1 MADSIFS
8 NWLLALQNLQSSVS
22 KDLSEIRKQ
31 KAEIQQLKADIL
43 NEVAR
48 GKFIRDDERIVLSAP
63 EIVIGN
69 VDAGG
74 MLYGDGGTIIIRG
87 QKLGLQ
93 GVGENGSVET
103 CASLIS
109 QTAVDPGPDGIEQVV
124 HSQSAVIT
132 QAKHITLQSNEAV
145 EDGYFSR
152 SATTTGATGIRIHAD
167 EEVEIDASQSVEN
180 RKEAIENSLN
190 ELKQQAFDLS
200 SEGLTTMAKITGT
213 VAAMETM
220 LQGQDLINFDEFL
233 MRVTVTILD
242 ELSQTFKNQLPSAY
256 DALENA
262 ISTMTRLAEVNRRQ
276 KALEAEKKL
285 VEDATEHFKEEATG
299 AHLTVTAEQMSFAS
313 KDGDNNIRENA
324 ASSISVQTG
333 KLNITS
339 YKKDGS
345 LIDDSCVRIA
355 THDVE
360 ISTVNPQLKEEG
372 KADGDYTTE
381 GSVQINSKDVSVT
394 AVDYSIS
401 DGNYEAKEQTKESSF
416 SVRTE
421 NVSMLSFDTEGNTT
435 GSWYVAAQKMGQGS
449 FDKDGNATG
458 TLNLSAEKMLLT
470 SLDKDAKA
478 SGQMMINAKDVFVKS
493 VDVDKSSGS
502 DKGLAEGGNMVM
514 LAEKMFVG
522 RTDDKTLT
530 KELQI
535 SAEKAGVYAKETAE
549 IQQDGGKAMVQLD
562 GGNMAVKGSKAEFFG
577 DNTVNGKTE
586 FKGDVKA
593 PKLVADNLEAKSS
606 FKSTNINDGISV
618 PGAPSSAQL
627 NAKLK
632 ENDAPKQK

>member
-1 MADSIFS
+1 MADTIFS
-8 NWLLALQNLQSSVS
+8 NWLTALQNLQSSVS

-43 NEVAR
+43 NGVAR
-48 GKFIRDDERIVLSAP
+48 GKFFRDDERIVLSAP

-69 VDAGG
+69 VDASG
-74 MLYGDGGTIIIRG
+74 MLYGDSGTIIIRG

-103 CASLIS
+103 RAALIS
-109 QTAVDPGPDGIEQVV
+109 QTAVDPGPDGIEEVV
-124 HSQSAVIT
+124 RPQSAVIT
-132 QAKHITLQSNEAV
+132 QAKHITLQSNTAED
-145 EDGYFSR
+145 DGYFSC
-152 SATTTGATGIRIHAD
+152 SATTTGATGVRIHAD
-167 EEVEIDASQSVEN
+167 EEVEIDASQSVEL
-180 RKEAIENSLN
+180 RKEAIENRLN
-190 ELKQQAFDLS
+190 ELKQQTFDLS
-200 SEGLTTMAKITGT
+200 SAGLTTMAKITGT
-213 VAAMETM
+213 VAAMEVM
-220 LQGQDLINFDEFL
+220 LQGQDLINFDEYL

-242 ELSQTFKNQLPSAY
+242 DLTQVFNSQMPMAY
-256 DALENA
+256 DALESA
-262 ISTMTRLAEVNRRQ
+262 ISLVSRIAEINRRQ

-285 VEDATEHFKEEATG
+285 VEDATEHFQEMETG
-299 AHLTVTAEQMSFAS
+299 AHLTVTAEQMSIAS
-313 KDGDNNIRENA
+313 KDGDNNIRENPA
-324 ASSISVQTG
+324 ASISVQTG
-333 KLNITS
+333 RLNITS

-345 LIDDSCVRIA
+345 LIDDSYVRIA
-355 THDVE
+355 SHDVE

-372 KADGDYTTE
+372 KLDGDYVTD
-381 GSVQINSKDVSVT
+381 GSVQINSKNVSVT

-401 DGNYEAKEQTKESSF
+401 DDNYEEKEQTKGSSF

-421 NVSMLSFDTEGNTT
+421 NISMLSYDTEGNST
-435 GSWYVAAQKMGQGS
+435 GTWYVSAENMGQGS
-449 FDKDGNATG
+449 FDKDGNSTG
-458 TLNLSAEKMLLT
+458 TLNLSAEQMQLAA
-470 SLDKDAKA
+470 LDKDAKA
-478 SGQMMINAKDVFVKS
+478 SGQIMVNAKDVFVKS
-493 VDVDKSSGS
+493 VDIDGSSGS
-502 DKGLAEGGNMVM
+502 DKGLAEGGNMVI

-562 GGNMAVKGSKAEFFG
+562 GGNVAVKGSKAEFFG

-586 FKGDVKA
+586 FKADVKA
-593 PKLVADNLEAKSS
+593 PKLVADSLEAKSS
-606 FKSTNINDGISV
+606 FKSSNISDGFST
-618 PGAPSSAQL
+618 PSSPSSAQL

>member
-1 MADSIFS
+1 MADTIFS
-8 NWLLALQNLQSSVS
+8 NWLTALQNLQSSVS

-69 VDAGG
+69 VDASG
-74 MLYGDGGTIIIRG
+74 MLYGDSGTIIIRG

-103 CASLIS
+103 RAALIS
-109 QTAVDPGPDGIEQVV
+109 QTAVDPGPDGIEEVV
-124 HSQSAVIT
+124 RPQSAVIT
-132 QAKHITLQSNEAV
+132 QAKHITLQSNTAED
-145 EDGYFSR
+145 DGYFSC
-152 SATTTGATGIRIHAD
+152 SATTTGATGVRIHAD
-167 EEVEIDASQSVEN
+167 EEVEIDASQSVEL
-180 RKEAIENSLN
+180 RKEAIENRLN

-200 SEGLTTMAKITGT
+200 SAGLTTMAKITGT
-213 VAAMETM
+213 VAAMEVM
-220 LQGQDLINFDEFL
+220 LQGQDLINFDEYL
-233 MRVTVTILD
+233 LRVTVTILD
-242 ELSQTFKNQLPSAY
+242 DLSQVFNSQMPMAY

-262 ISTMTRLAEVNRRQ
+262 ISLMSRIAEINRRQ

-285 VEDATEHFKEEATG
+285 VEDATEHFQEMETG
-299 AHLTVTAEQMSFAS
+299 AHLTVTAEQMSIAS
-313 KDGDNNIRENA
+313 KDGDNNIRENPA
-324 ASSISVQTG
+324 ASISVQTG
-333 KLNITS
+333 RLNITS

-345 LIDDSCVRIA
+345 LIDDSYVRIA
-355 THDVE
+355 SHDVE

-372 KADGDYTTE
+372 KLDGDYVTD
-381 GSVQINSKDVSVT
+381 GSVQINSKNVSVT

-401 DGNYEAKEQTKESSF
+401 DDNYEEKEQTKGSSF

-421 NVSMLSFDTEGNTT
+421 NISMLSYDTEGNST
-435 GSWYVAAQKMGQGS
+435 GTWYVSAENMGQGS
-449 FDKDGNATG
+449 FDKDGNSTG
-458 TLNLSAEKMLLT
+458 TLNLSAEQMQLAA
-470 SLDKDAKA
+470 LDKDAKA

-502 DKGLAEGGNMVM
+502 DKGLAEGGNMVI

-562 GGNMAVKGSKAEFFG
+562 GGNMAVKGSKAEFYG

-586 FKGDVKA
+586 FKADVKA
-593 PKLVADNLEAKSS
+593 PKLVADSLEAKSS
-606 FKSTNINDGISV
+606 FKSPNISDGFST
-618 PGAPSSAQL
+618 PSSPSSAQL

>member
-1 MADSIFS
+1 MADTIFS
-8 NWLLALQNLQSSVS
+8 NWLTALQNLQSSVS

-69 VDAGG
+69 VDASG
-74 MLYGDGGTIIIRG
+74 MLYGDSGTIIIRG

-93 GVGENGSVET
+93 GVGEHGSVET
-103 CASLIS
+103 RAALIS
-109 QTAVDPGPDGIEQVV
+109 QTAVDPGPDGIEEVV
-124 HSQSAVIT
+124 RPQSAVIT
-132 QAKHITLQSNEAV
+132 QAKHITLQSNEA
-145 EDGYFSR
+145 EDDGYFSR
-152 SATTTGATGIRIHAD
+152 SATTTGATGVRIHAD
-167 EEVEIDASQSVEN
+167 EEVEIDASQSVEH
-180 RKEAIENSLN
+180 RKEAIENRLN
-190 ELKQQAFDLS
+190 EVKQQAFDLS

-213 VAAMETM
+213 VAAMEVM
-220 LQGQDLINFDEFL
+220 LQGQDLINFDEYL

-242 ELSQTFKNQLPSAY
+242 DLTQVFNSQMPMAY

-262 ISTMTRLAEVNRRQ
+262 ISLMSRLAEVNRRQ

-285 VEDATEHFKEEATG
+285 VEDATEHFQEMETG
-299 AHLTVTAEQMSFAS
+299 AHLTVTAEQMSIAS
-313 KDGDNNIRENA
+313 KDGDNNIRENPA
-324 ASSISVQTG
+324 ASISVQTG
-333 KLNITS
+333 RLNITS

-345 LIDDSCVRIA
+345 LIDDSYVRIA
-355 THDVE
+355 SHDVE

-372 KADGDYTTE
+372 KLDGDYVTD
-381 GSVQINSKDVSVT
+381 GSVQINSKNVSVT

-401 DGNYEAKEQTKESSF
+401 DDNYEEKEQTKGSSF

-421 NVSMLSFDTEGNTT
+421 NISMLSYDTEGNST
-435 GSWYVAAQKMGQGS
+435 GTWYVSAENMGQGS

-458 TLNLSAEKMLLT
+458 ILNLSAEQMQLAA
-470 SLDKDAKA
+470 LDKDAKA
-478 SGQMMINAKDVFVKS
+478 SGQIMVNAKDVFVKS
-493 VDVDKSSGS
+493 VDIDGSSGS
-502 DKGLAEGGNMVM
+502 DKGLAEGGNMVI

-562 GGNMAVKGSKAEFFG
+562 GGNVAVKGSKAEFFG

-586 FKGDVKA
+586 FKADVKA
-593 PKLVADNLEAKSS
+593 PKLVADSLEAKSS
-606 FKSTNINDGISV
+606 FKSPNISDGFST
-618 PGAPSSAQL
+618 PSSPSSAQL

>member
-1 MADSIFS
+1 MADTIFS
-8 NWLLALQNLQSSVS
+8 NWLTALQNLQSSVS

-43 NEVAR
+43 NGVAR
-48 GKFIRDDERIVLSAP
+48 GKFFRDDERIVLSAP

-69 VDAGG
+69 VDASG
-74 MLYGDGGTIIIRG
+74 MLYGDSGTIIIRG

-103 CASLIS
+103 RAALIS
-109 QTAVDPGPDGIEQVV
+109 QTAVDPGPDGIEEVV
-124 HSQSAVIT
+124 RPQSAVIT
-132 QAKHITLQSNEAV
+132 QAKHITLQSNTAED
-145 EDGYFSR
+145 DGYFSR
-152 SATTTGATGIRIHAD
+152 SATTTGATGVRIHAD
-167 EEVEIDASQSVEN
+167 EEVEIDASQSVEL
-180 RKEAIENSLN
+180 RKEAIENRLN
-190 ELKQQAFDLS
+190 ELKQQTFDLS
-200 SEGLTTMAKITGT
+200 SAGLTTMAKITGT
-213 VAAMETM
+213 VAAMEVM
-220 LQGQDLINFDEFL
+220 LQGQDLINFDEYL

-242 ELSQTFKNQLPSAY
+242 DLTQVFNSQMPMAY

-262 ISTMTRLAEVNRRQ
+262 ISLMSRLAEVNRRQ

-285 VEDATEHFKEEATG
+285 VEDATEHFQEMETG
-299 AHLTVTAEQMSFAS
+299 AHLTVTAEQMSIAS
-313 KDGDNNIRENA
+313 KDGDNNIRENPA
-324 ASSISVQTG
+324 ASISVQTG
-333 KLNITS
+333 RLNITS

-345 LIDDSCVRIA
+345 LIDDSYVRIA
-355 THDVE
+355 SHDVE

-372 KADGDYTTE
+372 KLDGDYVTD
-381 GSVQINSKDVSVT
+381 GSVQINSKNVSVT

-401 DGNYEAKEQTKESSF
+401 DDNYEEKEQTKGSSF

-421 NVSMLSFDTEGNTT
+421 NISMLSYDTEGNST
-435 GSWYVAAQKMGQGS
+435 GTWYVSAENMGQGS

-458 TLNLSAEKMLLT
+458 TLNLSAEQMQLAA
-470 SLDKDAKA
+470 LDKDAKA
-478 SGQMMINAKDVFVKS
+478 SGQIMVNAKDVFVKS
-493 VDVDKSSGS
+493 VDIDGSSGS
-502 DKGLAEGGNMVM
+502 DKGLAEGGNMVI

-562 GGNMAVKGSKAEFFG
+562 GGNVALKGSKAEFFG

-586 FKGDVKA
+586 FKADVKA
-593 PKLVADNLEAKSS
+593 PKLVADSLEAKSS
-606 FKSTNINDGISV
+606 FKSPNISDGFST
-618 PGAPSSAQL
+618 PSSPSSAQL

>member
-1 MADSIFS
+1 MAETIFS
-8 NWLLALQNLQSSVS
+8 NWLSALQDLQSSVS

-69 VDAGG
+69 VDASG

-87 QKLGLQ
+87 QKLGLE
-93 GVGENGSVET
+93 GVGEHGSVET
-103 CASLIS
+103 RAPLIA
-109 QTAVDPGPDGIEQVV
+109 QTAIDPGPDGIEEVV
-124 HSQSAVIT
+124 RSQSAVIT
-132 QAKHITLQSNEAV
+132 QAKHITLQSNEAG

-152 SATTTGATGIRIHAD
+152 SATTTGATGVRIHAD
-167 EEVEIDASQSVEN
+167 EEVEIDASQSVEQ
-180 RKEAIENSLN
+180 RKEAIENRLS
-190 ELKQQAFDLS
+190 EVKQQAFDLS
-200 SEGLTTMAKITGT
+200 NQTFTTMATITGN
-213 VAAMETM
+213 VAAMEVM
-220 LQGQDLINFDEFL
+220 LAGQDLINFDEFL

-242 ELSQTFKNQLPSAY
+242 DLSEAFKSQLPTAY

-262 ISTMTRLAEVNRRQ
+262 ISLMTRLAEANRRQ
-276 KALEAEKKL
+276 KALEEEKKL
-285 VEDATEHFKEEATG
+285 VEAATEHFQEEATG

-313 KDGDNNIRENA
+313 KDGDNNIRENSA
-324 ASSISVQTG
+324 ASISVQTG

-355 THDVE
+355 SHDVE

-372 KADGDYTTE
+372 KLDGDYVTD
-381 GSVQINSKDVSVT
+381 GSVQINSKNVSVT

-401 DGNYEAKEQTKESSF
+401 DGKYEVKEQTKESSF
-416 SVRTE
+416 SVRSE
-421 NVSMLSFDTEGNTT
+421 NVSMLSYDTEGNTT
-435 GSWYVAAQKMGQGS
+435 GSWYVAAQNMGQGS

-458 TLNLSAEKMLLT
+458 TLNLSAEKMQLA

-493 VDVDKSSGS
+493 VDIDGSSGS
-502 DKGLAEGGNMVM
+502 DKGLAEGGNMVI

-562 GGNMAVKGSKAEFFG
+562 GGNVALKGSKAEFFG

-586 FKGDVKA
+586 FKADVKA
-593 PKLVADNLEAKSS
+593 PKLVADSLEAKSS
-606 FKSTNINDGISV
+606 FKSSNISDGFST
-618 PGAPSSAQL
+618 PSSPSSAQL

>member
-1 MADSIFS
+1 MADTIFS
-8 NWLLALQNLQSSVS
+8 NWLTALQNLQSSVS

-69 VDAGG
+69 VDASG
-74 MLYGDGGTIIIRG
+74 MLYGDSGTIIIRG

-103 CASLIS
+103 RAALIS
-109 QTAVDPGPDGIEQVV
+109 QTAVDPGPDGIEEVV
-124 HSQSAVIT
+124 RPQSAVIT
-132 QAKHITLQSNEAV
+132 QAKHITLQSNEA
-145 EDGYFSR
+145 EDDGYFSR
-152 SATTTGATGIRIHAD
+152 SATTTGATGVRIHAD
-167 EEVEIDASQSVEN
+167 EEVEIDASQSVEH
-180 RKEAIENSLN
+180 RKEAIENRLN
-190 ELKQQAFDLS
+190 EVKQQAFDLS
-200 SEGLTTMAKITGT
+200 SEGFTTMAKITGT
-213 VAAMETM
+213 VAAMEVM
-220 LQGQDLINFDEFL
+220 LQGQDLINFDEYL

-242 ELSQTFKNQLPSAY
+242 DLTQVFNSQMPIAY

-262 ISTMTRLAEVNRRQ
+262 ISLMSRLAEVNRRQ

-285 VEDATEHFKEEATG
+285 VEDATEHFQEVETG
-299 AHLTVTAEQMSFAS
+299 AHLTVTAEQMSIAS
-313 KDGDNNIRENA
+313 KDGDNNIRENPA
-324 ASSISVQTG
+324 ASISVQTG
-333 KLNITS
+333 RLNITS

-345 LIDDSCVRIA
+345 LIDNSAVRIA

-372 KADGDYTTE
+372 KPDGDYVTD
-381 GSVQINSKDVSVT
+381 GSVQINSKNVSVT
-394 AVDYSIS
+394 AVDYSIT
-401 DGNYEAKEQTKESSF
+401 DGKYEVKEQTKGSSF

-421 NVSMLSFDTEGNTT
+421 NISMLSYDTEGNST
-435 GSWYVAAQKMGQGS
+435 GTWYVSAENMGQGS

-458 TLNLSAEKMLLT
+458 TLNLSAEQMQLAA
-470 SLDKDAKA
+470 LDKDAKA
-478 SGQMMINAKDVFVKS
+478 SGQIMVNAKDVFVKS
-493 VDVDKSSGS
+493 VDIDGSSGS
-502 DKGLAEGGNMVM
+502 DKGLAEGGNMVI

-586 FKGDVKA
+586 FKADVKA
-593 PKLVADNLEAKSS
+593 PKLVADSLEAKSS
-606 FKSTNINDGISV
+606 FKSSNISDGFST
-618 PGAPSSAQL
+618 PSSPSSAQL

>member
-1 MADSIFS
+1 MADTIFS
-8 NWLLALQNLQSSVS
+8 NWLTALQNLQSSVS

-48 GKFIRDDERIVLSAP
+48 GKFIRDNERLVLSAP

-69 VDAGG
+69 VDASG
-74 MLYGDGGTIIIRG
+74 MLYGDAGTIIIRG
-87 QKLGLQ
+87 QKLGLE
-93 GVGENGSVET
+93 GVGENGRVET
-103 CASLIS
+103 RAALIA
-109 QTAVDPGPDGIEQVV
+109 QTAVDPGPDGIEEVV
-124 HSQSAVIT
+124 RSKSAIIN
-132 QAKHITLQSNEAV
+132 QAKHITLQSNEAG

-152 SATTTGATGIRIHAD
+152 SATTTGATGVRIHAD
-167 EEVEIDASQSVEN
+167 EEVEIDASQSVEH
-180 RKEAIENSLN
+180 RKEAIENRLS
-190 ELKQQAFDLS
+190 EVKQQAFDLS
-200 SEGLTTMAKITGT
+200 SKGITTMASITGT
-213 VAAMETM
+213 VAAMEAM
-220 LQGQDLINFDEFL
+220 LQGQDLLNFDEYL

-242 ELSQTFKNQLPSAY
+242 SLTQVFKNQLPMAY

-262 ISTMTRLAEVNRRQ
+262 ISTMTKLAEVNRRQ

-285 VEDATEHFKEEATG
+285 VEDATEHFKEVATG
-299 AHLTVTAEQMSFAS
+299 AHLSVTAEQMSIAS
-313 KDGDNNIRENA
+313 KDGDDNIRENSA
-324 ASSISVQTG
+324 ASISVQTG

-345 LIDDSCVRIA
+345 LIDDSSVRIA

-360 ISTVNPQLKEEG
+360 ISTVNPQLKEED
-372 KADGDYTTE
+372 KTDGDYTTE
-381 GSVQINSKDVSVT
+381 GSVQINSKNVSVA
-394 AVDYSIS
+394 AVDYSIN
-401 DGNYEAKEQTKESSF
+401 DGKYEEKEQTKESRF

-421 NVSMLSFDTEGNTT
+421 NVSMLSYDTEGNTT
-435 GSWYVAAQKMGQGS
+435 GSWYVAAEQMAQGS
-449 FDKDGNATG
+449 FDKDGNTTG
-458 TLNLSAEKMLLT
+458 TLNLSAEKMQLAA
-470 SLDKDAKA
+470 LDKDAKA

-493 VDVDKSSGS
+493 VDVDGSSGE
-502 DKGLAEGGNMVM
+502 DKGLAEGGNMVI

-522 RTDDKTLT
+522 RTDEQTLT

-535 SAEKAGVYAKETAE
+535 SAEKAGIYAKETAE

-562 GGNMAVKGSKAEFFG
+562 GDNIAIKGKKAEFFG

-586 FKGDVKA
+586 FKAEVKA
-593 PKLVADNLEAKSS
+593 PKLEADNVEAKSS
-606 FKSTNINDGISV
+606 FKSPNISDGFSS
-618 PGAPSSAQL
+618 PGSPSSAQL

>member
-1 MADSIFS
+1 MADTIFS
-8 NWLLALQNLQSSVS
+8 NWLTALQNLQSSVS

-69 VDAGG
+69 VDASG
-74 MLYGDGGTIIIRG
+74 MLYGDSGTIIIRG

-103 CASLIS
+103 RAALIS
-109 QTAVDPGPDGIEQVV
+109 QTAVDPGPDGIEEVV
-124 HSQSAVIT
+124 RPQSAVIT
-132 QAKHITLQSNEAV
+132 QAKHITLQSNTAED
-145 EDGYFSR
+145 DGYFSC
-152 SATTTGATGIRIHAD
+152 SATTTGATGVRIHAD
-167 EEVEIDASQSVEN
+167 EEVEIDASQSVEL
-180 RKEAIENSLN
+180 RKEAIENRLN

-200 SEGLTTMAKITGT
+200 SAGLTTMAKITGT
-213 VAAMETM
+213 VAAMEVM
-220 LQGQDLINFDEFL
+220 LQGQDLINFDEYL

-242 ELSQTFKNQLPSAY
+242 DLTQVFNSQMPMAY

-262 ISTMTRLAEVNRRQ
+262 ISLMSRIAEINRRQ

-285 VEDATEHFKEEATG
+285 VEDATEHFQEMETG
-299 AHLTVTAEQMSFAS
+299 AHLTVTAEQMSIAS
-313 KDGDNNIRENA
+313 KDGDNNIRENPA
-324 ASSISVQTG
+324 ASISVQTG
-333 KLNITS
+333 RLNITS

-345 LIDDSCVRIA
+345 LIDDSYVRIA
-355 THDVE
+355 SHDVE

-372 KADGDYTTE
+372 KLDGDYVTD
-381 GSVQINSKDVSVT
+381 GSVQINSKNVSVT

-401 DGNYEAKEQTKESSF
+401 DDNYEEKEQTKGSSF

-421 NVSMLSFDTEGNTT
+421 NISMLSYDTEGNST
-435 GSWYVAAQKMGQGS
+435 GTWYVSAENMGQGS

-458 TLNLSAEKMLLT
+458 TLNLSAEQMQLAA
-470 SLDKDAKA
+470 LDKDAKA
-478 SGQMMINAKDVFVKS
+478 SGQIMVNAKDVFVKS
-493 VDVDKSSGS
+493 VDIDGSSGS
-502 DKGLAEGGNMVM
+502 DKGLAEGGNMVI

-586 FKGDVKA
+586 FKADVKA
-593 PKLVADNLEAKSS
+593 PKLVADSLEAKSS
-606 FKSTNINDGISV
+606 FKSPNISDGFST
-618 PGAPSSAQL
+618 PSSPSSAQL

>member
-1 MADSIFS
+1 MADTIFS
-8 NWLLALQNLQSSVS
+8 NWLTALQNLQSSVS

-43 NEVAR
+43 NGVAR
-48 GKFIRDDERIVLSAP
+48 GKFFRDDERIVLSAP

-69 VDAGG
+69 VDASG
-74 MLYGDGGTIIIRG
+74 MLYGDSGTIIIRG

-103 CASLIS
+103 RAALIS
-109 QTAVDPGPDGIEQVV
+109 QTAVDPGPDGIEEVV
-124 HSQSAVIT
+124 RPQSAVIT
-132 QAKHITLQSNEAV
+132 QAKHITLQSNTAED
-145 EDGYFSR
+145 DGYFSC
-152 SATTTGATGIRIHAD
+152 SATTTGATGVRIHAD
-167 EEVEIDASQSVEN
+167 EEVEIDASQSVEL
-180 RKEAIENSLN
+180 RKEAIENRLN

-200 SEGLTTMAKITGT
+200 SAGLTTMAKITGT
-213 VAAMETM
+213 VAAMEVM
-220 LQGQDLINFDEFL
+220 LQGQDLINFDEYL
-233 MRVTVTILD
+233 LRVTVTILD
-242 ELSQTFKNQLPSAY
+242 DLSQVFNSQMPMAY

-262 ISTMTRLAEVNRRQ
+262 ISLMSRIAEINRRQ

-285 VEDATEHFKEEATG
+285 VEDATEHFQEMETG
-299 AHLTVTAEQMSFAS
+299 AHLTVTAEQMSIAS
-313 KDGDNNIRENA
+313 KDGDNNIRENPA
-324 ASSISVQTG
+324 ASISVQTG
-333 KLNITS
+333 RLNITS

-345 LIDDSCVRIA
+345 LIDDSYVRIA
-355 THDVE
+355 SHDVE

-372 KADGDYTTE
+372 KLDGDYVTD
-381 GSVQINSKDVSVT
+381 GSVQINSKNVSVT

-401 DGNYEAKEQTKESSF
+401 DDNYEEKEQTKGSSF

-421 NVSMLSFDTEGNTT
+421 NISMLSYDTEGNST
-435 GSWYVAAQKMGQGS
+435 GTWYVSAENMGQGS
-449 FDKDGNATG
+449 FDKDGNSTG
-458 TLNLSAEKMLLT
+458 TLNLSAEQMQLAA
-470 SLDKDAKA
+470 LDKDAKA
-478 SGQMMINAKDVFVKS
+478 SGQIMVNAKDVFVKS
-493 VDVDKSSGS
+493 VDIDGSSGS
-502 DKGLAEGGNMVM
+502 DKGLAEGGNMVI

-562 GGNMAVKGSKAEFFG
+562 GGNVALKGSKAEFFG

-586 FKGDVKA
+586 FKADVKA
-593 PKLVADNLEAKSS
+593 PKLVADSLEAKSS
-606 FKSTNINDGISV
+606 FKSSNISDGFST
-618 PGAPSSAQL
+618 PSSPSSAQL

>member
-1 MADSIFS
+1 MADTIFS
-8 NWLLALQNLQSSVS
+8 NWLTALQNLQSSVS

-69 VDAGG
+69 VDASG
-74 MLYGDGGTIIIRG
+74 MLYGDSGTIIIRG

-93 GVGENGSVET
+93 GVGEHGSVET
-103 CASLIS
+103 RAALIS
-109 QTAVDPGPDGIEQVV
+109 QTAVDPGPDGIEEVV
-124 HSQSAVIT
+124 RPQSAVIT
-132 QAKHITLQSNEAV
+132 QAKHITLQSNEA
-145 EDGYFSR
+145 EDDGYFSR
-152 SATTTGATGIRIHAD
+152 SATTTGATGVRIHAD
-167 EEVEIDASQSVEN
+167 EEVEIDASQSVEH
-180 RKEAIENSLN
+180 RKEAIENRLN
-190 ELKQQAFDLS
+190 EVKQQAFDLS
-200 SEGLTTMAKITGT
+200 SEGFTTMAKITGT
-213 VAAMETM
+213 VAAMEVM
-220 LQGQDLINFDEFL
+220 LQGQDLINFDEYL

-242 ELSQTFKNQLPSAY
+242 DLTQVFNSQMPIAY

-262 ISTMTRLAEVNRRQ
+262 ISLMSRLAEVNRRQ

-285 VEDATEHFKEEATG
+285 VEDATEHFQEVETG
-299 AHLTVTAEQMSFAS
+299 AHLTVTAEQMSIAS
-313 KDGDNNIRENA
+313 KDGDNNIRENPA
-324 ASSISVQTG
+324 ASISVQTG
-333 KLNITS
+333 RLNITS

-345 LIDDSCVRIA
+345 LIDNSAVRIA

-372 KADGDYTTE
+372 KPDGDYVTD
-381 GSVQINSKDVSVT
+381 GSVQINSKNVSVT
-394 AVDYSIS
+394 AVDYSIT
-401 DGNYEAKEQTKESSF
+401 DGKYEVKEQTKGSSF

-421 NVSMLSFDTEGNTT
+421 NISMLSYDTEGNST
-435 GSWYVAAQKMGQGS
+435 GTWYVSAENMGQGS
-449 FDKDGNATG
+449 FDKDGNSTG
-458 TLNLSAEKMLLT
+458 TLNLSAEQMQLAA
-470 SLDKDAKA
+470 LDKDAKA
-478 SGQMMINAKDVFVKS
+478 SGQIMVNAKDVFVKS
-493 VDVDKSSGS
+493 VDIDGSSGS
-502 DKGLAEGGNMVM
+502 DKGLAEGGNMVI

-562 GGNMAVKGSKAEFFG
+562 GGNVAVKGSKAEFYG

-586 FKGDVKA
+586 FKADVKA
-593 PKLVADNLEAKSS
+593 PKLVADSLEAKSS
-606 FKSTNINDGISV
+606 FKSSNISDGFST
-618 PGAPSSAQL
+618 PSSPSSAQL

>member
-1 MADSIFS
+1 MADTIFS
-8 NWLLALQNLQSSVS
+8 NWLTALQNLQSSVS

-69 VDAGG
+69 VDASG
-74 MLYGDGGTIIIRG
+74 MLYGDSGTIIIRG

-93 GVGENGSVET
+93 GVGEHGSVET
-103 CASLIS
+103 RAALIS
-109 QTAVDPGPDGIEQVV
+109 QTAVDPGPDGIEEVV
-124 HSQSAVIT
+124 RPQSAVIT
-132 QAKHITLQSNEAV
+132 QAKHITLQSNEA
-145 EDGYFSR
+145 EDDGYFSR
-152 SATTTGATGIRIHAD
+152 SATTTGATGVRIHAD
-167 EEVEIDASQSVEN
+167 EEVEIDASQSVEH
-180 RKEAIENSLN
+180 RKEAIENRLN
-190 ELKQQAFDLS
+190 EVKQQAFDLS
-200 SEGLTTMAKITGT
+200 SEGFTTMAKITGT
-213 VAAMETM
+213 VAAMEVM
-220 LQGQDLINFDEFL
+220 LQGQDLINFDEYL

-242 ELSQTFKNQLPSAY
+242 DLTQVFNSQMPIAY

-262 ISTMTRLAEVNRRQ
+262 ISLMSRLAEVNRRQ

-285 VEDATEHFKEEATG
+285 VEDATEHFQEVETG
-299 AHLTVTAEQMSFAS
+299 AHLTVTAEQMSIAS
-313 KDGDNNIRENA
+313 KDGDNNIRENPA
-324 ASSISVQTG
+324 ASISVQTG
-333 KLNITS
+333 RLNITS

-345 LIDDSCVRIA
+345 LIDNSAVRIA

-372 KADGDYTTE
+372 KPDGDYVTD
-381 GSVQINSKDVSVT
+381 GSVQINSKNVSVT
-394 AVDYSIS
+394 AVDYSIT
-401 DGNYEAKEQTKESSF
+401 DGKYEVKEQTKGSSF

-421 NVSMLSFDTEGNTT
+421 NISMLSYDTEGNST
-435 GSWYVAAQKMGQGS
+435 GTWYVSAENMGQGS

-458 TLNLSAEKMLLT
+458 TLNLSAEQMQLAA
-470 SLDKDAKA
+470 LDKDAKA
-478 SGQMMINAKDVFVKS
+478 SGQIMVNAKDVFVKS
-493 VDVDKSSGS
+493 VDIDGSSGS
-502 DKGLAEGGNMVM
+502 DKGLAEGGNMVI

-562 GGNMAVKGSKAEFFG
+562 GGNVAVKGSKAEFFG

-586 FKGDVKA
+586 FKADVKA
-593 PKLVADNLEAKSS
+593 PKLVADSLEAKSS
-606 FKSTNINDGISV
+606 FKSSNISDGFST
-618 PGAPSSAQL
+618 PSSPSSAQL

>member
-1 MADSIFS
+1 MADTIFS
-8 NWLLALQNLQSSVS
+8 NWLTALQNLQSSVS

-48 GKFIRDDERIVLSAP
+48 GKFFRDDERIVLSAP

-69 VDAGG
+69 VDASG
-74 MLYGDGGTIIIRG
+74 MLYGDSGTIIIRG

-103 CASLIS
+103 RAALIS
-109 QTAVDPGPDGIEQVV
+109 QTAVDPGPDGIEEVV
-124 HSQSAVIT
+124 RPQSAVIT
-132 QAKHITLQSNEAV
+132 QAKHITLQSNTAED
-145 EDGYFSR
+145 DGYFSC
-152 SATTTGATGIRIHAD
+152 SATTTGATGVRIHAD
-167 EEVEIDASQSVEN
+167 EEVEIDASQSVEL
-180 RKEAIENSLN
+180 RKEAIENRLN

-200 SEGLTTMAKITGT
+200 SAGLTTMAKITGT
-213 VAAMETM
+213 VAAMEVM
-220 LQGQDLINFDEFL
+220 LQGQDLINFDEYL
-233 MRVTVTILD
+233 LRVTVTILD
-242 ELSQTFKNQLPSAY
+242 DLSQVFNSQMPMAY

-262 ISTMTRLAEVNRRQ
+262 ISLMSRIAEINRRQ

-285 VEDATEHFKEEATG
+285 VEDATEHFQEMETG
-299 AHLTVTAEQMSFAS
+299 AHLTVTAEQMSIAS
-313 KDGDNNIRENA
+313 KDGDNNIRENPA
-324 ASSISVQTG
+324 ASISVQTG
-333 KLNITS
+333 RLNITS

-345 LIDDSCVRIA
+345 LIDDSYVRIA
-355 THDVE
+355 SHDVE

-372 KADGDYTTE
+372 KLDGDYVTD
-381 GSVQINSKDVSVT
+381 GSVQINSKNVSVT

-401 DGNYEAKEQTKESSF
+401 DDNYEEKEQTKGSSF

-421 NVSMLSFDTEGNTT
+421 NISMLSYDTEGNST
-435 GSWYVAAQKMGQGS
+435 GTWYVSAENMGQGS

-458 TLNLSAEKMLLT
+458 TLNLSAEQMQLAA
-470 SLDKDAKA
+470 LDKDAKA
-478 SGQMMINAKDVFVKS
+478 SGQIMVNAKDVFVKS
-493 VDVDKSSGS
+493 VDIDGSSGS
-502 DKGLAEGGNMVM
+502 DKGLAEGGNMVI

-562 GGNMAVKGSKAEFFG
+562 GGNVAVKGSKAEFFG

-586 FKGDVKA
+586 FKADVKA
-593 PKLVADNLEAKSS
+593 PKLVADSLEAKSS
-606 FKSTNINDGISV
+606 FKSSNISDGFST
-618 PGAPSSAQL
+618 PSSPSSAQL

-632 ENDAPKQK
+632 ENEAPKQK

>member
-1 MADSIFS
+1 MADTIFS
-8 NWLLALQNLQSSVS
+8 NWLTALQNLQSSVS

-69 VDAGG
+69 VDASG
-74 MLYGDGGTIIIRG
+74 MLYGDSGTIIIRG

-93 GVGENGSVET
+93 GVGEHGSVET
-103 CASLIS
+103 RAALIS
-109 QTAVDPGPDGIEQVV
+109 QTAVDPGPDGIEEVV
-124 HSQSAVIT
+124 RPQSAVIT
-132 QAKHITLQSNEAV
+132 QAKHITLQSNEA
-145 EDGYFSR
+145 EDDGYFSR
-152 SATTTGATGIRIHAD
+152 SATTTGATGVRIHAD
-167 EEVEIDASQSVEN
+167 EEVEIDASQSVEH
-180 RKEAIENSLN
+180 RKEAIENRLN
-190 ELKQQAFDLS
+190 EVKQQAFDLS
-200 SEGLTTMAKITGT
+200 SAGLTTMAKITGT
-213 VAAMETM
+213 VAAMEVM
-220 LQGQDLINFDEFL
+220 LQGQDLINFDEYL

-242 ELSQTFKNQLPSAY
+242 DLTQVFNSQMPMAY

-262 ISTMTRLAEVNRRQ
+262 ISLMSRLAEVNRRQ

-285 VEDATEHFKEEATG
+285 VEDATEHFQEVETG
-299 AHLTVTAEQMSFAS
+299 AHLTVTAEQMSIAS
-313 KDGDNNIRENA
+313 KDGDNNIRENPA
-324 ASSISVQTG
+324 ASISVQTG
-333 KLNITS
+333 RLNITS

-345 LIDDSCVRIA
+345 LIDDSYVRIA
-355 THDVE
+355 SHDVE

-372 KADGDYTTE
+372 KLDGDYVTD
-381 GSVQINSKDVSVT
+381 GSVQINSKNVSVT

-401 DGNYEAKEQTKESSF
+401 DDNYEEKEQTKGSSF

-421 NVSMLSFDTEGNTT
+421 NISMLSYDTEGNST
-435 GSWYVAAQKMGQGS
+435 GTWYVSAENMGQGS

-458 TLNLSAEKMLLT
+458 TLNLSAEQMQLAA
-470 SLDKDAKA
+470 LDKDAKA
-478 SGQMMINAKDVFVKS
+478 SGQIMVNAKDVFVKS
-493 VDVDKSSGS
+493 VDIDGSSGS
-502 DKGLAEGGNMVM
+502 DKGLAEGGNMVI

-586 FKGDVKA
+586 FKADVKA
-593 PKLVADNLEAKSS
+593 PKLVADSLEAKSS
-606 FKSTNINDGISV
+606 FKSPNISDGFST
-618 PGAPSSAQL
+618 PSSPSSAQL

>member
-1 MADSIFS
+1 MADTIFS
-8 NWLLALQNLQSSVS
+8 NWLTALQNLQSSVS

-69 VDAGG
+69 VDASG
-74 MLYGDGGTIIIRG
+74 MLYGDSGTIIIRG

-93 GVGENGSVET
+93 GVGEHGSVET
-103 CASLIS
+103 RAALIS
-109 QTAVDPGPDGIEQVV
+109 QTAVDPGPDGIEEVV
-124 HSQSAVIT
+124 RPQSAVIT
-132 QAKHITLQSNEAV
+132 QAKHITLQSNEA
-145 EDGYFSR
+145 EDDGYFSR
-152 SATTTGATGIRIHAD
+152 SATTTGATGVRIHAD
-167 EEVEIDASQSVEN
+167 EEVEIDASQSVEH
-180 RKEAIENSLN
+180 RKEAIENRLN
-190 ELKQQAFDLS
+190 EVKQQAFDLS

-213 VAAMETM
+213 VAAMEVM
-220 LQGQDLINFDEFL
+220 LQGQDLINFDEYL

-242 ELSQTFKNQLPSAY
+242 DLTQVFNSQMPMAY

-262 ISTMTRLAEVNRRQ
+262 ISLMSRLAEVNRRQ

-285 VEDATEHFKEEATG
+285 VEDATEHFQEVETG
-299 AHLTVTAEQMSFAS
+299 AHLTVTAEQMSIAS
-313 KDGDNNIRENA
+313 KDGDNNIRENPA
-324 ASSISVQTG
+324 ASISVQTG
-333 KLNITS
+333 RLNITS

-345 LIDDSCVRIA
+345 LIDDSYVRIA
-355 THDVE
+355 SHDVE

-372 KADGDYTTE
+372 KLDGDYVTD
-381 GSVQINSKDVSVT
+381 GSVQINSKNVSVT

-401 DGNYEAKEQTKESSF
+401 DDNYEEKEQTKGSSF

-421 NVSMLSFDTEGNTT
+421 NISMLSYDTEGNST
-435 GSWYVAAQKMGQGS
+435 GTWYVSAENMGQGS
-449 FDKDGNATG
+449 FDKDGNSTG
-458 TLNLSAEKMLLT
+458 TLNLSAEQMQLAA
-470 SLDKDAKA
+470 LDKDAKA
-478 SGQMMINAKDVFVKS
+478 SGQIMVNAKDVFVKS
-493 VDVDKSSGS
+493 VDIDGSSGS
-502 DKGLAEGGNMVM
+502 DKGLAEGGNMVI

-562 GGNMAVKGSKAEFFG
+562 GGNVALKGSKAEFFG

-586 FKGDVKA
+586 FKADVKA
-593 PKLVADNLEAKSS
+593 PKLVADSLEAKSS
-606 FKSTNINDGISV
+606 FKSPNISDGFST
-618 PGAPSSAQL
+618 PSSPSSAQL

>member
-1 MADSIFS
+1 MADTIFS
-8 NWLLALQNLQSSVS
+8 NWLTALQNLQSSVS

-69 VDAGG
+69 VDASG
-74 MLYGDGGTIIIRG
+74 MLYGDSGTIIIRG

-93 GVGENGSVET
+93 GVGEHGSVET
-103 CASLIS
+103 RAALIS
-109 QTAVDPGPDGIEQVV
+109 QTAVDPGPDGIEEVV
-124 HSQSAVIT
+124 RPQSAVIT
-132 QAKHITLQSNEAV
+132 QAKHITLQSNTAED
-145 EDGYFSR
+145 DGYFSC
-152 SATTTGATGIRIHAD
+152 SATTTGATGVRIHAD
-167 EEVEIDASQSVEN
+167 EEVEIDASQSVEL
-180 RKEAIENSLN
+180 RKEAIENRLN

-200 SEGLTTMAKITGT
+200 SAGLTTMAKITGT
-213 VAAMETM
+213 VAAMEVM
-220 LQGQDLINFDEFL
+220 LQGQDLINFDEYL
-233 MRVTVTILD
+233 LRVTVTILD
-242 ELSQTFKNQLPSAY
+242 DLSQVFNSQMPMAY

-262 ISTMTRLAEVNRRQ
+262 ISLMSRIAEINRRQ

-285 VEDATEHFKEEATG
+285 VEDATEHFQEMETG
-299 AHLTVTAEQMSFAS
+299 AHLTVTAEQMSIAS
-313 KDGDNNIRENA
+313 KDGDNNIRENPA
-324 ASSISVQTG
+324 ASISVQTG
-333 KLNITS
+333 RLNITS

-345 LIDDSCVRIA
+345 LIDDSYVRIA
-355 THDVE
+355 SHDVE

-372 KADGDYTTE
+372 KLDGDYVTD
-381 GSVQINSKDVSVT
+381 GSVQINSKNVSVT

-401 DGNYEAKEQTKESSF
+401 DDNYEEKEQTKGSSF

-421 NVSMLSFDTEGNTT
+421 NISMLSYDTEGNST
-435 GSWYVAAQKMGQGS
+435 GTWYVSAENMGQGS
-449 FDKDGNATG
+449 FDKDGNSTG
-458 TLNLSAEKMLLT
+458 TLNLSAEQMQLAA
-470 SLDKDAKA
+470 LDKDAKA
-478 SGQMMINAKDVFVKS
+478 SGQIMVNAKDVFVKS
-493 VDVDKSSGS
+493 VDIDGSSGS
-502 DKGLAEGGNMVM
+502 DKGLAEGGNMVI

-530 KELQI
+530 KELHI

-562 GGNMAVKGSKAEFFG
+562 GGNVAVKGSKAEFFG

-586 FKGDVKA
+586 FKADVKA
-593 PKLVADNLEAKSS
+593 PKLVADSLEAKSS
-606 FKSTNINDGISV
+606 FKSSNISDGFST
-618 PGAPSSAQL
+618 PSSPSSAQL

>member
-1 MADSIFS
+1 MADTIFS
-8 NWLLALQNLQSSVS
+8 NWLTALQNLQSSVS

-69 VDAGG
+69 VDASG
-74 MLYGDGGTIIIRG
+74 MLYGDSGTIIIRG

-103 CASLIS
+103 RAALIS
-109 QTAVDPGPDGIEQVV
+109 QTAVDPGPDGIEEVV
-124 HSQSAVIT
+124 RPQSAVIT
-132 QAKHITLQSNEAV
+132 QAKHITLQSNEA
-145 EDGYFSR
+145 EDDGYFSR
-152 SATTTGATGIRIHAD
+152 SATTTGATGVRIHAD
-167 EEVEIDASQSVEN
+167 EEVEIDASQSVEH
-180 RKEAIENSLN
+180 RKEAIENRLN
-190 ELKQQAFDLS
+190 EVKQQAFDLS

-213 VAAMETM
+213 VAAMEVM
-220 LQGQDLINFDEFL
+220 LQGQDLINFDEYL

-242 ELSQTFKNQLPSAY
+242 DLTQVFNSQMPMAY

-262 ISTMTRLAEVNRRQ
+262 ISLMSRIAEINRRQ

-285 VEDATEHFKEEATG
+285 VEDATEHFQEMETG
-299 AHLTVTAEQMSFAS
+299 AHLTVTAEQMSIAS
-313 KDGDNNIRENA
+313 KDGDNNIRENPA
-324 ASSISVQTG
+324 ASISVQTG
-333 KLNITS
+333 RLNITS

-345 LIDDSCVRIA
+345 LIDDSYVRIA
-355 THDVE
+355 SHDVE

-372 KADGDYTTE
+372 KLDGDYVTD
-381 GSVQINSKDVSVT
+381 GSVQINSKNVSVT

-401 DGNYEAKEQTKESSF
+401 DDNYEEKEQTKGSSF

-421 NVSMLSFDTEGNTT
+421 NISMLSYDTEGNST
-435 GSWYVAAQKMGQGS
+435 GTWYVSAENMGQGS

-458 TLNLSAEKMLLT
+458 TLNLSAEQMQLAA
-470 SLDKDAKA
+470 LDKDAKA
-478 SGQMMINAKDVFVKS
+478 SGQIMVNAKDVFVKS
-493 VDVDKSSGS
+493 VDIDGSSGS
-502 DKGLAEGGNMVM
+502 DKGLAEGGNMVI
-514 LAEKMFVG
+514 LAEKIFVG

-562 GGNMAVKGSKAEFFG
+562 GGNVALKGSKAEFYG

-586 FKGDVKA
+586 FKADVKA
-593 PKLVADNLEAKSS
+593 PKLVADSLEAKSS
-606 FKSTNINDGISV
+606 FKSPNISDGFST
-618 PGAPSSAQL
+618 PSSPSSAQL

>member
-1 MADSIFS
+1 MADTIFS
-8 NWLLALQNLQSSVS
+8 NWLTALQNLQSSVS

-48 GKFIRDDERIVLSAP
+48 GKFLHDDERIVISAP

-69 VDAGG
+69 VDASG
-74 MLYGDGGTIIIRG
+74 MLYGDSGTIIIRG

-103 CASLIS
+103 RAALIS
-109 QTAVDPGPDGIEQVV
+109 QTAVDPGPDGIEEVV
-124 HSQSAVIT
+124 RPQSSVIT
-132 QAKHITLQSNEAV
+132 QAKHITLQSNTAED
-145 EDGYFSR
+145 DGYFSCT
-152 SATTTGATGIRIHAD
+152 ATTTGATGVRIHAD
-167 EEVEIDASQSVEN
+167 EEVEIDASQSVEL
-180 RKEAIENSLN
+180 RKEAIENRLN

-200 SEGLTTMAKITGT
+200 SAGLTTMAKLTGT
-213 VAAMETM
+213 VAALEVM
-220 LQGQDLINFDEFL
+220 LQGQDLINFDEYL
-233 MRVTVTILD
+233 LRVTVTILD
-242 ELSQTFKNQLPSAY
+242 DLSQVFNSQMPMAY

-262 ISTMTRLAEVNRRQ
+262 ISLMSRIAEINRRQ

-285 VEDATEHFKEEATG
+285 VEDATEHFQEMETG
-299 AHLTVTAEQMSFAS
+299 AHLTVTAEQMSIAS
-313 KDGDNNIRENA
+313 KDGDNNIRENPA
-324 ASSISVQTG
+324 ASISVQTG
-333 KLNITS
+333 RLNITS

-345 LIDDSCVRIA
+345 LIDDSYVRIA
-355 THDVE
+355 SHDVE

-372 KADGDYTTE
+372 KTDGDYVTD
-381 GSVQINSKDVSVT
+381 GSVQIYSKNVSVT
-394 AVDYSIS
+394 AVDYSIT
-401 DGNYEAKEQTKESSF
+401 DGKYEEKEQTKESSF
-416 SVRTE
+416 SVRAE
-421 NVSMLSFDTEGNTT
+421 NVSMLSYDTEGNST
-435 GSWYVAAQKMGQGS
+435 GSWYVTAENIGQGS

-458 TLNLSAEKMLLT
+458 QLNFSAEKIQLAA
-470 SLDKDAKA
+470 LDKDAKA
-478 SGQMMINAKDVFVKS
+478 SGQIMVNAKDVFVKS
-493 VDVDKSSGS
+493 VDIDGASGS
-502 DKGLAEGGNMVM
+502 DKGLAEGGNMVI

-522 RTDDKTLT
+522 RTDEKTLT

-562 GGNMAVKGSKAEFFG
+562 GGNIAVTGSKAEFFG

-586 FKGDVKA
+586 FKADVKA

-606 FKSTNINDGISV
+606 FKSSNISDGFSS
-618 PGAPSSAQL
+618 PSSPSSAQL

>member
-1 MADSIFS
+1 MADTIFS
-8 NWLLALQNLQSSVS
+8 NWLTALQNLQSSVS

-69 VDAGG
+69 VDASG
-74 MLYGDGGTIIIRG
+74 MLYGDSGTIIIRG

-93 GVGENGSVET
+93 GVGEHGSVET
-103 CASLIS
+103 RAALIS
-109 QTAVDPGPDGIEQVV
+109 QTAVDPGPDGIEEVV
-124 HSQSAVIT
+124 RPQSAVIT
-132 QAKHITLQSNEAV
+132 QAKHITLQSNEA
-145 EDGYFSR
+145 EDDGYFSR
-152 SATTTGATGIRIHAD
+152 SATTTGATGVRIHAD
-167 EEVEIDASQSVEN
+167 EEVEIDASQSVEH
-180 RKEAIENSLN
+180 RKEAIENRLN
-190 ELKQQAFDLS
+190 EVKQQAFDLS

-213 VAAMETM
+213 VAAMEVM
-220 LQGQDLINFDEFL
+220 LQGQDLINFDEYL

-242 ELSQTFKNQLPSAY
+242 DLTQVFNSQMPIAY

-262 ISTMTRLAEVNRRQ
+262 ISLMSRLAEVNRRQ

-285 VEDATEHFKEEATG
+285 VEDATEHFQEVETG
-299 AHLTVTAEQMSFAS
+299 AHLTVTAEQMSIAS
-313 KDGDNNIRENA
+313 KDGDNNIRENPA
-324 ASSISVQTG
+324 ASISVQTG
-333 KLNITS
+333 RLNITS

-345 LIDDSCVRIA
+345 LIDNSAVRIA

-372 KADGDYTTE
+372 KPDGDYVTD
-381 GSVQINSKDVSVT
+381 GSVQINSKNVSVT
-394 AVDYSIS
+394 AVDYSIT
-401 DGNYEAKEQTKESSF
+401 DGKYEVKEQTKGSSF

-421 NVSMLSFDTEGNTT
+421 NISMLSYDTEGNST
-435 GSWYVAAQKMGQGS
+435 GTWYVSAENMGQGS

-458 TLNLSAEKMLLT
+458 TLNLSAEQMQLAA
-470 SLDKDAKA
+470 LDKDAKA
-478 SGQMMINAKDVFVKS
+478 SGQIMVNAKDVFVKS
-493 VDVDKSSGS
+493 VDIDGSSGS
-502 DKGLAEGGNMVM
+502 DKGLAEGGNMVI

-549 IQQDGGKAMVQLD
+549 IHQDGGKAMVQLD
-562 GGNMAVKGSKAEFFG
+562 GGNVALKGSKAEFFG

-586 FKGDVKA
+586 FKADVKA
-593 PKLVADNLEAKSS
+593 PKLVADSLEAKSS
-606 FKSTNINDGISV
+606 FKSSNISDGFST
-618 PGAPSSAQL
+618 PSSPSSAQL

>member
-1 MADSIFS
+1 MADTIFS
-8 NWLLALQNLQSSVS
+8 NWLTALQNLQSSVS

-69 VDAGG
+69 VDASG
-74 MLYGDGGTIIIRG
+74 MLYGDSGTIIIRG

-93 GVGENGSVET
+93 GVGEHGSVET
-103 CASLIS
+103 RAALIS
-109 QTAVDPGPDGIEQVV
+109 QTAVDPGPDGIEEVV
-124 HSQSAVIT
+124 RPQSAVIT
-132 QAKHITLQSNEAV
+132 QAKHITLQSNEA
-145 EDGYFSR
+145 EDDGYFSR
-152 SATTTGATGIRIHAD
+152 SATTTGATGVRIHAD
-167 EEVEIDASQSVEN
+167 EEVEIDASQSVEH
-180 RKEAIENSLN
+180 RKEAIENRLN
-190 ELKQQAFDLS
+190 EVKQQAFDLS

-213 VAAMETM
+213 VAAMEVM
-220 LQGQDLINFDEFL
+220 LQGQDLINFDEYL

-242 ELSQTFKNQLPSAY
+242 DLTQVFNSQMPMAY

-262 ISTMTRLAEVNRRQ
+262 ISLMSRLAEVNRRQ

-285 VEDATEHFKEEATG
+285 VEDATEHFQEVETG
-299 AHLTVTAEQMSFAS
+299 AHLTVTAEQMSIAS
-313 KDGDNNIRENA
+313 KDGDNNIRENPA
-324 ASSISVQTG
+324 ASISVQTG
-333 KLNITS
+333 RLNITS

-345 LIDDSCVRIA
+345 LIDDSYVRIA
-355 THDVE
+355 SHDVE

-372 KADGDYTTE
+372 KLDGDYVTD
-381 GSVQINSKDVSVT
+381 GSVQINSKNVSVT

-401 DGNYEAKEQTKESSF
+401 DDNYEEKEQTKGSSF

-421 NVSMLSFDTEGNTT
+421 NISMLSYDTEGNST
-435 GSWYVAAQKMGQGS
+435 GTWYVSAENMGQGS

-458 TLNLSAEKMLLT
+458 TLNLSAEQMQLAA
-470 SLDKDAKA
+470 LDKDAKA
-478 SGQMMINAKDVFVKS
+478 SGQIMVNAKDVFVKS
-493 VDVDKSSGS
+493 VDIDGSSGS
-502 DKGLAEGGNMVM
+502 DKGLAEGGNMVI

-562 GGNMAVKGSKAEFFG
+562 GGNVAVKGSKAEFFG

-586 FKGDVKA
+586 FKADVKA
-593 PKLVADNLEAKSS
+593 PKLVADSLEAKSS
-606 FKSTNINDGISV
+606 FKSSNISDGFST
-618 PGAPSSAQL
+618 PSSPSSAQL

>member
-1 MADSIFS
+1 MTDTIFS

-31 KAEIQQLKADIL
+31 KAEIQQLKADIM

-48 GKFIRDDERIVLSAP
+48 GKFIRDNERLVLSAP

-87 QKLGLQ
+87 QKLGLE

-103 CASLIS
+103 RASLIA
-109 QTAVDPGPDGIEQVV
+109 QTAVDPGPDGIEEVV
-124 HSQSAVIT
+124 RSQSAIIN

-200 SEGLTTMAKITGT
+200 SKGLTTMAKITGT
-213 VAAMETM
+213 VAAMEAM

-242 ELSQTFKNQLPSAY
+242 ELSQTFKNQLPTAY

-313 KDGDNNIRENA
+313 KDGDNNIRENPA
-324 ASSISVQTG
+324 ASINVQTG
-333 KLNITS
+333 KLNISS

-372 KADGDYTTE
+372 KTDGDYTTE
-381 GSVQINSKDVSVT
+381 GSVQIKSKNVSVT

-435 GSWYVAAQKMGQGS
+435 GSWYVAAEKMGQGS

-458 TLNLSAEKMLLT
+458 ILNLSAEKMMLT

-478 SGQMMINAKDVFVKS
+478 AGQVMINAKDVFVKS
-493 VDVDKSSGS
+493 VDMDRSSGS

-514 LAEKMFVG
+514 LAEKLFVG

-549 IQQDGGKAMVQLD
+549 IQQDGGKALLQLD
-562 GGNMAVKGSKAEFFG
+562 GGNVAVKGSKAEFFG

-593 PKLVADNLEAKSS
+593 PKLEADNLEAKSS
-606 FKSTNINDGISV
+606 FKSSNISDGISV

>member
-1 MADSIFS
+1 MADTIFS
-8 NWLLALQNLQSSVS
+8 NWLTALQNLQSSVS

-69 VDAGG
+69 VDASG
-74 MLYGDGGTIIIRG
+74 MLYGDSGTIIIRG

-103 CASLIS
+103 RAALIS
-109 QTAVDPGPDGIEQVV
+109 QTAVDPGPDGIEEVV
-124 HSQSAVIT
+124 RPQSAVIT
-132 QAKHITLQSNEAV
+132 QAKHITLQSNTAED
-145 EDGYFSR
+145 DGYFSC
-152 SATTTGATGIRIHAD
+152 SATTTGATGVRIHAD
-167 EEVEIDASQSVEN
+167 EEVEIDASQSVEL
-180 RKEAIENSLN
+180 RKEAIENRLN

-200 SEGLTTMAKITGT
+200 SAGLTTMAKITGT
-213 VAAMETM
+213 VAAMEVM
-220 LQGQDLINFDEFL
+220 LQGQDLINFDEYL

-242 ELSQTFKNQLPSAY
+242 DLTQVFNSQMPMAY

-262 ISTMTRLAEVNRRQ
+262 ISLMSRLAEVNRRQ

-285 VEDATEHFKEEATG
+285 VEDATEHFQEVETG
-299 AHLTVTAEQMSFAS
+299 AHLTVTAEQMSIAS
-313 KDGDNNIRENA
+313 KDGDNNIRENPA
-324 ASSISVQTG
+324 ASISVQTG
-333 KLNITS
+333 RLNITS

-345 LIDDSCVRIA
+345 LIDDSYVRIA
-355 THDVE
+355 SHDVE

-372 KADGDYTTE
+372 KLDGDYVTD
-381 GSVQINSKDVSVT
+381 GSVQINSKNVSVT

-401 DGNYEAKEQTKESSF
+401 DDNYEEKEQTKGSSF

-421 NVSMLSFDTEGNTT
+421 NISMLSYDTEGNST
-435 GSWYVAAQKMGQGS
+435 GTWYVSAENMGQGS

-458 TLNLSAEKMLLT
+458 TLNLSAEQMQLAA
-470 SLDKDAKA
+470 LDKDAKA
-478 SGQMMINAKDVFVKS
+478 SGQIMVNAKDVFVKS
-493 VDVDKSSGS
+493 VDIDGSSGS
-502 DKGLAEGGNMVM
+502 DKGLAEGGNMVI

-562 GGNMAVKGSKAEFFG
+562 GGNVALKGSKAEFFG

-586 FKGDVKA
+586 FKADVKA
-593 PKLVADNLEAKSS
+593 PKLVADSLEAKSS
-606 FKSTNINDGISV
+606 FKSPNISDGFST
-618 PGAPSSAQL
+618 PSSPSSAQL

>member
-1 MADSIFS
+1 MADTIFS
-8 NWLLALQNLQSSVS
+8 NWLTALQNLQSSVS

-69 VDAGG
+69 VDASG
-74 MLYGDGGTIIIRG
+74 MLYGDSGTIIIRG

-93 GVGENGSVET
+93 GVGEHGSVET
-103 CASLIS
+103 RAALIS
-109 QTAVDPGPDGIEQVV
+109 QTAVDPGPDGIEEVV
-124 HSQSAVIT
+124 RPQSAVIT
-132 QAKHITLQSNEAV
+132 QAKHITLQSNTAED
-145 EDGYFSR
+145 DGYFSR
-152 SATTTGATGIRIHAD
+152 SATTTGATGVRIHAD
-167 EEVEIDASQSVEN
+167 EEVEIDASQSVEH
-180 RKEAIENSLN
+180 RKEAIENRLN
-190 ELKQQAFDLS
+190 EVKQQAFDLS

-213 VAAMETM
+213 VAAMEVM
-220 LQGQDLINFDEFL
+220 LQGQDLINFDEYL

-242 ELSQTFKNQLPSAY
+242 DLTQVFNSQMPMAY

-262 ISTMTRLAEVNRRQ
+262 ISLMSRLAEVNRRQ

-285 VEDATEHFKEEATG
+285 VEDATEHFQEMETG
-299 AHLTVTAEQMSFAS
+299 AHLTVTAEQMSIAS
-313 KDGDNNIRENA
+313 KDGDNNIRENPA
-324 ASSISVQTG
+324 ASISVQTG
-333 KLNITS
+333 RLNITS

-345 LIDDSCVRIA
+345 LIDDSYVRIA
-355 THDVE
+355 SHDVE

-372 KADGDYTTE
+372 KLDGDYVTD
-381 GSVQINSKDVSVT
+381 GSVQINSKNVSVT

-401 DGNYEAKEQTKESSF
+401 DDNYEEKEQTKGSSF

-421 NVSMLSFDTEGNTT
+421 NISMLSYDTEGNST
-435 GSWYVAAQKMGQGS
+435 GTWYVSAENMGQGS

-458 TLNLSAEKMLLT
+458 TLNLSAEQMQLAA
-470 SLDKDAKA
+470 LDKDAKA
-478 SGQMMINAKDVFVKS
+478 SGQIMVNAKDVFVKS
-493 VDVDKSSGS
+493 VDIDGSSGS
-502 DKGLAEGGNMVM
+502 DKGLAEGGNMVI

-562 GGNMAVKGSKAEFFG
+562 GGNVALKGSKAEFFG

-586 FKGDVKA
+586 FKADVKA
-593 PKLVADNLEAKSS
+593 PKLVADSLEAKSS
-606 FKSTNINDGISV
+606 FKSPNISDGFST
-618 PGAPSSAQL
+618 PSSPSSAQL

>member
-1 MADSIFS
+1 MADTIFS
-8 NWLLALQNLQSSVS
+8 NWLTALQNLQSSVS

-43 NEVAR
+43 NGVAR
-48 GKFIRDDERIVLSAP
+48 GKFFRDDERIVLSAP

-69 VDAGG
+69 VDASG
-74 MLYGDGGTIIIRG
+74 MLYGDSGTIIIRG

-103 CASLIS
+103 RAALIS
-109 QTAVDPGPDGIEQVV
+109 QTAVDPGPDGIEEVV
-124 HSQSAVIT
+124 RPQSAVIT
-132 QAKHITLQSNEAV
+132 QAKHITLQSNTAED
-145 EDGYFSR
+145 DGYFSC
-152 SATTTGATGIRIHAD
+152 SATTTGATGVRIHAD
-167 EEVEIDASQSVEN
+167 EEVEIDASQSVEL
-180 RKEAIENSLN
+180 RKEAIENRLN

-200 SEGLTTMAKITGT
+200 SAGLTTMAKITGT
-213 VAAMETM
+213 VAAMEVM
-220 LQGQDLINFDEFL
+220 LQGQDLINFDEYL
-233 MRVTVTILD
+233 LRVTVTILD
-242 ELSQTFKNQLPSAY
+242 DLSQVFNSQMPMAY

-262 ISTMTRLAEVNRRQ
+262 ISLMSRIAEINRRQ

-285 VEDATEHFKEEATG
+285 VEDATEHFQEMETG
-299 AHLTVTAEQMSFAS
+299 AHLTVTAEQMSIAS
-313 KDGDNNIRENA
+313 KDGDNNIRENPA
-324 ASSISVQTG
+324 ASISVQTG
-333 KLNITS
+333 RLNITS

-345 LIDDSCVRIA
+345 LIDDSYVRIA
-355 THDVE
+355 SHDVE

-372 KADGDYTTE
+372 KLDGDYVTD
-381 GSVQINSKDVSVT
+381 GSVQINSKNVSVT

-401 DGNYEAKEQTKESSF
+401 DDNYEEKEQTKGSSF

-421 NVSMLSFDTEGNTT
+421 NISMLSYDTEGNST
-435 GSWYVAAQKMGQGS
+435 GTWYVSAENMGQGS

-458 TLNLSAEKMLLT
+458 TLNLSAEQMQLAA
-470 SLDKDAKA
+470 LDKDAKA
-478 SGQMMINAKDVFVKS
+478 SGQIMVNAKDVFVKS
-493 VDVDKSSGS
+493 VDIDGSSGS
-502 DKGLAEGGNMVM
+502 DKGLAEGGNMVI

-562 GGNMAVKGSKAEFFG
+562 GGNVAVKGSKAEFFG

-586 FKGDVKA
+586 FKADVKA
-593 PKLVADNLEAKSS
+593 PKLVADSLEAKSS
-606 FKSTNINDGISV
+606 FKSSNISDGFST
-618 PGAPSSAQL
+618 PSSPSSAQL

>member
-1 MADSIFS
+1 MADTIFS
-8 NWLLALQNLQSSVS
+8 NWLTALQNLQSSVS

-69 VDAGG
+69 VDASG
-74 MLYGDGGTIIIRG
+74 MLYGDSGTIIIRG

-103 CASLIS
+103 RAALIS
-109 QTAVDPGPDGIEQVV
+109 QTAVDPGPDGIEEVV
-124 HSQSAVIT
+124 RPQSAVIT
-132 QAKHITLQSNEAV
+132 QAKHITLQSNTAED
-145 EDGYFSR
+145 DGYFSC
-152 SATTTGATGIRIHAD
+152 SATTTGATGVRIHAD
-167 EEVEIDASQSVEN
+167 EEVEIDASQSVEL
-180 RKEAIENSLN
+180 RKEAIENRLN

-200 SEGLTTMAKITGT
+200 SAGLTTMAKITGT
-213 VAAMETM
+213 VAAMEVM
-220 LQGQDLINFDEFL
+220 LQGQDLINFDEYL
-233 MRVTVTILD
+233 LRVTVTILD
-242 ELSQTFKNQLPSAY
+242 DLSQVFNSQMPMAY

-262 ISTMTRLAEVNRRQ
+262 ISLMSRIAEINRRQ

-285 VEDATEHFKEEATG
+285 VEDATEHFQEMETG
-299 AHLTVTAEQMSFAS
+299 AHLTVTAEQMSIAS
-313 KDGDNNIRENA
+313 KDGDNNIRENPA
-324 ASSISVQTG
+324 ASISVQTG
-333 KLNITS
+333 RLNITS

-345 LIDDSCVRIA
+345 LIDDSYVRIA
-355 THDVE
+355 SHDVE

-372 KADGDYTTE
+372 KLDGDYVTD
-381 GSVQINSKDVSVT
+381 GSVQINSKNVSVT

-401 DGNYEAKEQTKESSF
+401 DDNYEEKEQTKGSSF

-421 NVSMLSFDTEGNTT
+421 NISMLSYDTEGNST
-435 GSWYVAAQKMGQGS
+435 GTWYVSAENMGQGS
-449 FDKDGNATG
+449 FDKDGNSTG
-458 TLNLSAEKMLLT
+458 TLNLSAEQMQLAA
-470 SLDKDAKA
+470 LDKDAKA
-478 SGQMMINAKDVFVKS
+478 SGQIMVNAKDVFVKS
-493 VDVDKSSGS
+493 VDIDGSSGS
-502 DKGLAEGGNMVM
+502 DKGLAEGGNMVI

-562 GGNMAVKGSKAEFFG
+562 GGNVAVKGSKAEFFG

-586 FKGDVKA
+586 FKADVKA
-593 PKLVADNLEAKSS
+593 PKLVADSLEAKSS
-606 FKSTNINDGISV
+606 FKSSNISDGFST
-618 PGAPSSAQL
+618 PSSPSSAQL

>member
-1 MADSIFS
+1 MADTIFS

-31 KAEIQQLKADIL
+31 KAEIQQLKADIM

-48 GKFIRDDERIVLSAP
+48 GKFIRDNERLVLSAP

-87 QKLGLQ
+87 QKLGLE

-103 CASLIS
+103 RASLIA
-109 QTAVDPGPDGIEQVV
+109 QTAVDPGPDGIEEVV
-124 HSQSAVIT
+124 RSQSAIIN

-152 SATTTGATGIRIHAD
+152 PAKTTGATGVRIHAD

-180 RKEAIENSLN
+180 RKAAIENSLS
-190 ELKQQAFDLS
+190 ELQQQAFDLS
-200 SEGLTTMAKITGT
+200 SKGLTTMAKITGT
-213 VAAMETM
+213 VAAMEAM

-242 ELSQTFKNQLPSAY
+242 ELSQTFKNQLPTAY

-262 ISTMTRLAEVNRRQ
+262 ISTMTRLAEINRRQ

-299 AHLTVTAEQMSFAS
+299 AHLTVTAEQMSFSS
-313 KDGDNNIRENA
+313 KDGDNNIRENSA
-324 ASSISVQTG
+324 ASISVQTG
-333 KLNITS
+333 RLNISS

-360 ISTVNPQLKEEG
+360 ISTVNPQLKEGG

-381 GSVQINSKDVSVT
+381 GSVQINSKNVSVT

-401 DGNYEAKEQTKESSF
+401 DGNYEVKEQTKNF
-416 SVRTE
+416 
-421 NVSMLSFDTEGNTT
+421 
-435 GSWYVAAQKMGQGS
+435 
-449 FDKDGNATG
+449 
-458 TLNLSAEKMLLT
+458 
-470 SLDKDAKA
+470 
-478 SGQMMINAKDVFVKS
+478 
-493 VDVDKSSGS
+493 
-502 DKGLAEGGNMVM
+502 
-514 LAEKMFVG
+514 
-522 RTDDKTLT
+522 
-530 KELQI
+530 
-535 SAEKAGVYAKETAE
+535 
-549 IQQDGGKAMVQLD
+549 
-562 GGNMAVKGSKAEFFG
+562 
-577 DNTVNGKTE
+577 
-586 FKGDVKA
+586 
-593 PKLVADNLEAKSS
+593 
-606 FKSTNINDGISV
+606 
-618 PGAPSSAQL
+618 
-627 NAKLK
+627 
-632 ENDAPKQK
+632 